1 MTLAPQ
7 ELENTASKYAA
18 EAIKLDS
25 QGSHS
30 VAIQSYQRA
39 SEALI
44 RLVEIY
50 PEYKLNR
57 VYLERA
63 SAYQNRIK
71 ALQMANGIMDDES
84 QNARE
89 FATVINNKDLS
100 TNKSSNQLIKTT
112 KPISKNLDKS
122 SIFPENNRYKHNDIH
137 NRNPANQSDINK
149 IAEPNS
155 EFENL
160 VLKEKPLVSWD
171 EVIGLDDA
179 KRAIRESIVYPTKRA
194 DLFPLGWPRGILLFG
209 PPGCGK
215 TLLAAAA
222 AAEIRGYFINIDAPS
237 MMSKWLGEAEKNIS
251 KLFAFARKLHE
262 KEKVPILLFI
272 DEIDSLL
279 GTRNGE
285 VGGEVRVKNQFLT
298 EMDGINDKSR
308 ESFLYVIGATNK
320 PWSLESGFLR
330 RFQKRIYVTL
340 PDMLSRKSLFKQYV
354 SKLNN
359 DSSLKIDELAKLSE
373 SYSASDIK
381 DICQSAQL
389 RVVNELFENSDPLD
403 ESALPRALNLVDF
416 KELIKV
422 RKPSV
427 SSDMVRAYMRWS
439 EQFKAL

>member
-7 ELENTASKYAA
+7 ELENSASKYAA

-25 QGSHS
+25 EGSHPS
-30 VAIQSYQRA
+30 AINSYQRA
-39 SEALI
+39 SEALVK
-44 RLVEIY
+44 LVQIY

-63 SAYQNRIK
+63 RAYQNRIK
-71 ALQMANGIMDDES
+71 ALQMANGLLGEDKQNPNFPSSIDNRHIPNVGHLKTPVKNNLDYLQKDATNSVKPAKNPGNPES
-84 QNARE
+84 
-89 FATVINNKDLS
+89 NKISDLS
-100 TNKSSNQLIKTT
+100 
-112 KPISKNLDKS
+112 
-122 SIFPENNRYKHNDIH
+122 
-137 NRNPANQSDINK
+137 
-149 IAEPNS
+149 S

-160 VLKEKPLVSWD
+160 ILKEKPSVSWN
-171 EVIGLDDA
+171 EVVGLDDA
-179 KRAIRESIVYPTKRA
+179 KRAIRESIVYPTKRP

-222 AAEIRGYFINIDAPS
+222 AAEIRGYFINIDAAS

-251 KLFAFARKLHE
+251 KLFILARTLHE

-279 GTRNGE
+279 GTRSGE

-298 EMDGINDKSR
+298 EMDGINGKSK

-354 SKLNN
+354 SKLNK
-359 DSSLKIDELAKLSE
+359 DASLKVDELAKLSE

-389 RVVNELFENSDPLD
+389 KVVNELFENGDPLD
-403 ESALPRALNLVDF
+403 ELELPRALNISDF
-416 KELIKV
+416 KEMFRV
-422 RKPSV
+422 RRPSV
-427 SSDMVRAYMRWS
+427 SSDMIRSYMRWS

>member
-30 VAIQSYQRA
+30 VAILSYQRA

-71 ALQMANGIMDDES
+71 ALQMANGILDDDTQTLKELNGVS
-84 QNARE
+84 DNKNLS
-89 FATVINNKDLS
+89 NNKNLKSIVKTNS
-100 TNKSSNQLIKTT
+100 TLTKNLNKSLYSIDNNHNLSNNNSYSFDKNKT
-112 KPISKNLDKS
+112 SEL
-122 SIFPENNRYKHNDIH
+122 
-137 NRNPANQSDINK
+137 
-149 IAEPNS
+149 NS

-160 VLKEKPLVSWD
+160 IIKEKPLVSWN
-171 EVIGLDDA
+171 EVVGLDDA

-222 AAEIRGYFINIDAPS
+222 AAEIHGYFINIDAPS

-251 KLFAFARKLHE
+251 KLFTFARKLHE

-308 ESFLYVIGATNK
+308 HSFIYVIGATNK

-340 PDMLSRKSLFKQYV
+340 PDMISRKDLFKQYV

-381 DICQSAQL
+381 DICQSVQL
-389 RVVNELFENSDPLD
+389 KVVNELFENGDPLN
-403 ESALPRALNLVDF
+403 ESEVPRTINLTDF
-416 KELIKV
+416 KDMIKV

-427 SSDMVRAYMRWS
+427 SPENVRAYMRWS
-439 EQFKAL
+439 EQYKAL